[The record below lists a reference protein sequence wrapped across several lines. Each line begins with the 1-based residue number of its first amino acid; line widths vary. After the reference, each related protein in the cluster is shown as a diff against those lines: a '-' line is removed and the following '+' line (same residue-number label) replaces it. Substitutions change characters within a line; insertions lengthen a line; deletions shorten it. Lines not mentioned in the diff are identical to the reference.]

1 MKYITEFKQY
11 VKDKL
16 HEKIKENKSVT
27 NDCTD
32 APVLIEQ
39 QLIKDFKAEFEKI
52 MKDYDYLY
60 K

>member
-11 VKDKL
+11 VKYKL
-16 HEKIKENKSVT
+16 HEKIKENNLATIEKDTSLKI
-27 NDCTD
+27 DEK
-32 APVLIEQ
+32 LIT
-39 QLIKDFKAEFEKI
+39 DFKAEFEKI